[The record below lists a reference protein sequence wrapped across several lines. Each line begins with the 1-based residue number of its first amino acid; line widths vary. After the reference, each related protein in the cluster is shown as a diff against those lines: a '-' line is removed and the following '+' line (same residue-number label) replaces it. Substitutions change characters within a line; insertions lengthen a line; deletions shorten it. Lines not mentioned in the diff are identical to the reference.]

1 MPSAKHHHFRLKP
14 FSAAKC
20 RHITNNAGTTS
31 RIIETSILFDI
42 YPAFLYVD
50 FNRYLFDLP
59 TAYYITLSQKTVYAY
74 HFFVEM

>member
-1 MPSAKHHHFRLKP
+1 M
-14 FSAAKC
+14 
-20 RHITNNAGTTS
+20 S
-31 RIIETSILFDI
+31 RIIESSIPFDI

-74 HFFVEM
+74 HFLSKCNEKAECWRRCGKDIRIA